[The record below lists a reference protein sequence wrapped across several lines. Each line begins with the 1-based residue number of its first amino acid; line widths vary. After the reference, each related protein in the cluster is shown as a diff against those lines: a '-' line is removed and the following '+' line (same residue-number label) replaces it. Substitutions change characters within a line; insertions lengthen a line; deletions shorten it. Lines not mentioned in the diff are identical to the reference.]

1 METQLLEYLM
11 ITAVGLSVSEF
22 IASPVTTDRTISQMR
37 IYVVAFCYPEVGSSR
52 CF

>member
-1 METQLLEYLM
+1 M
-11 ITAVGLSVSEF
+11 ITAVGLSVGEF
-22 IASPVTTDRTISQMR
+22 IAAPVTTDRTISQMR